1 MDDLIPFLVFIVIAL
16 INLGKFLLEKK
27 FQGKKPP
34 LQDDSADEKPASP
47 FEEFFDNLARK
58 LDPNEKPETTPDWPK
73 GYEKP
78 DYAAEQAAYQEF
90 QGVEAEEDVE
100 YESAP
105 VAEIIPMREP
115 VMALKRTDVALEAVD
130 TTALKSAMNA
140 IPALKSNF
148 GPSVQSAP
156 ILRSGHA
163 GAIHFSLKDKA
174 HLRKAIL
181 AKVVLDPP
189 RAFDKAF
196 ENTSAH

>member
-16 INLGKFLLEKK
+16 INLVKFLLEKK
-27 FQGKKPP
+27 SKDKKPP
-34 LQDDSADEKPASP
+34 LEGESTDEKKPSA
-47 FEEFFDNLARK
+47 FENFFEDLATK
-58 LDPNEKPETTPDWPK
+58 LDPNEKPETMPDWPK

-78 DYAAEQAAYQEF
+78 DYAAEQSAYEEF
-90 QGVEAEEDVE
+90 RGLEEEDEVD
-100 YESAP
+100 YEPAP
-105 VAEIIPMREP
+105 VAEIIPMPEP

-174 HLRKAIL
+174 NLRKAIL

-189 RAFDKAF
+189 RAYDESFK
-196 ENTSAH
+196 NTAL

>member
-1 MDDLIPFLVFIVIAL
+1 MDDLIPFLVFIGIAL
-16 INLGKFLLEKK
+16 INLVKFLLEKK

-34 LQDDSADEKPASP
+34 LEGESANEKPASP
-47 FEEFFDNLARK
+47 FEEFFDDLARK
-58 LDPNEKPETTPDWPK
+58 LDPNEKPKTMPDWPK

-78 DYAAEQAAYQEF
+78 DYAAEQAAYEEF
-90 QGVEAEEDVE
+90 KGLEEEDE
-100 YESAP
+100 DDYEPAP
-105 VAEIIPMREP
+105 VAEIIPMPEP
-115 VMALKRTDVALEAVD
+115 VMALNRADVALEAVD

-189 RAFDKAF
+189 RAYDDSFK
-196 ENTSAH
+196 NTAL